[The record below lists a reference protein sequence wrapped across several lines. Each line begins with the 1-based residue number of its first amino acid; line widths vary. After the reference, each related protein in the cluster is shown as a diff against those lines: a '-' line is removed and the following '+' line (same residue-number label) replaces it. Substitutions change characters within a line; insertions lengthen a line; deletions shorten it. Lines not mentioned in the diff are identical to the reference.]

1 MKRGRKPRDS
11 RPGQQ
16 SRTRSRTRGEIA
28 APGDAD
34 TSAGRGAPETEHPAP
49 SAPKRTAQ
57 APKASHAWQAEMQ
70 TRMERNENT
79 LLEVRNLLAQLVPVA
94 SQGQPPQ
101 NEGSS
106 TPHVPGP
113 PMQPGPS
120 LPLHAEASTSRQCE
134 LGYGSSAAQAL
145 PASSAPSSAPW
156 PSPASL
162 TNCAGRQFQGR
173 GALGRSDTDATAS
186 ATLSVDLG
194 ATVASLVQA
203 SMTAPSRLQYNRTW
217 TKFGAFCKLIGAAA
231 GVPTPIPV
239 MLLFI
244 AHLFN
249 GGYAAASIV
258 SAISVLSYFNKINGF
273 SDPARNFVVAKAI
286 AGVRNARSVADIR
299 LPITESILDRLVQ
312 ATHVVFNSSYK
323 HIMLKAMMTLA
334 FTAYLRIGEMVP
346 RGPSNLLGCLLRDDV
361 VVDGDIIRV
370 IFRQFKN
377 SRKQGPQ
384 SLNVLGGHIAGTELY
399 PATFMKQFIQIRS
412 AGSPILFTLPDG
424 TSMTRRHFDESLK
437 QLLNFCR
444 LDTQHFKG
452 HSFRIGA
459 ASAAALRGES
469 DARIRSAGRWS
480 SDAFKKYIR
489 LA

>member
-1 MKRGRKPRDS
+1 M
-11 RPGQQ
+11 
-16 SRTRSRTRGEIA
+16 
-28 APGDAD
+28 
-34 TSAGRGAPETEHPAP
+34 
-49 SAPKRTAQ
+49 
-57 APKASHAWQAEMQ
+57 
-70 TRMERNENT
+70 
-79 LLEVRNLLAQLVPVA
+79 
-94 SQGQPPQ
+94 
-101 NEGSS
+101 
-106 TPHVPGP
+106 
-113 PMQPGPS
+113 
-120 LPLHAEASTSRQCE
+120 
-134 LGYGSSAAQAL
+134 
-145 PASSAPSSAPW
+145 
-156 PSPASL
+156 
-162 TNCAGRQFQGR
+162 
-173 GALGRSDTDATAS
+173 GRSDTDAIAS
-186 ATLSVDLG
+186 ATLFVNLG
-194 ATVASLVQA
+194 ATVLVQA

-217 TKFGAFCKLIGAAA
+217 GKFGAFCKLIGAAA

-239 MLLFI
+239 VLLFI

-273 SDPARNFVVAKAI
+273 SDPARNFVVPKAI
-286 AGVRNARSVADIR
+286 AGVRNERSVAGIR
-299 LPITESILDRLVQ
+299 LPITEVILDRLIQ

-323 HIMLKAMMTLA
+323 RIMLQAMMTLA

-370 IFRQFKN
+370 TSRQFKN

-384 SLNVLGGHIAGTELY
+384 SLNVHGGYIAGTELY
-399 PATFMKQFIQIRS
+399 PATFMKQFFQIRS

-424 TSMTRRHFDESLK
+424 TSMTWRHFDESLK

-469 DARIRSAGRWS
+469 DARIRSASRW